1 MGRSE
6 RLIKPRDSW
15 FSSKCIE
22 VQRCVLTRGGRAL
35 KGLGGIPAYQPLSN
49 SEYHSIERS
58 SETAGDKLR
67 RREGNSP
74 DQQLRCLNCAQWKGG
89 EVS

>member
-1 MGRSE
+1 MS
-6 RLIKPRDSW
+6 
-15 FSSKCIE
+15 
-22 VQRCVLTRGGRAL
+22 GGRAL

-58 SETAGDKLR
+58 SETVGDKLR

-74 DQQLRCLNCAQWKGG
+74 DQQLRCQNYAQWKGG

>member
-1 MGRSE
+1 MS
-6 RLIKPRDSW
+6 
-15 FSSKCIE
+15 
-22 VQRCVLTRGGRAL
+22 GGRAL

-74 DQQLRCLNCAQWKGG
+74 DRQLRCLNSAQWKGG

>member
-1 MGRSE
+1 MS
-6 RLIKPRDSW
+6 
-15 FSSKCIE
+15 
-22 VQRCVLTRGGRAL
+22 GGRAL
-35 KGLGGIPAYQPLSN
+35 TGLGGIPAYQPLSN

-74 DQQLRCLNCAQWKGG
+74 DHQLRPLSGDSVGKDVELRRQPGG
-89 EVS
+89 WLGSSHP